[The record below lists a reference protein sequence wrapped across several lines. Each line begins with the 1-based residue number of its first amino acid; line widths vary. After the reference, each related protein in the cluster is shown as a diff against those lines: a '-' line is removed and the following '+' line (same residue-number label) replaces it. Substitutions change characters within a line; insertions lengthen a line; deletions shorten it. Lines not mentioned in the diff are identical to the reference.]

1 MQDLLGLGDT
11 KKLLSVAGLAGGIG
25 HQGAACGILVSG
37 ALSLG
42 LASARAE
49 EDQATIIARGCMR
62 ADEYVRRFKK
72 ESCGALCKEITG
84 TNFDDDAQ
92 LRRYIISKSRACV
105 KLASKAT
112 AIMCDIIEQPHH
124 EVDEFYLTLNRAFAD
139 NNFNCAHSVSTLVSE
154 ELGMPPTLSLNM
166 LMPLN
171 GGIGYSGLTCAALI
185 GGCMAIGTAQGGDT
199 SQTGAFRVLARIL
212 LTLIQGKKAF
222 NRLDLSPANDALLR
236 CAELSKWFEKKFG
249 SRACR
254 DIIKIDFHDKRR
266 SQEFFDRKVISK
278 CISVAKETATKAAEL
293 AR

>member
-1 MQDLLGLGDT
+1 MQDLLGLGDA
-11 KKLLSVAGLAGGIG
+11 KKVRAVAGLAGGIG

-72 ESCGALCKEITG
+72 ESAGALCKEITG

-92 LRRYIISKSRACV
+92 LRRYIVSKSRACV
-105 KLASKAT
+105 KLASKA
-112 AIMCDIIEQPHH
+112 ASIMCDIIEQPHH
-124 EVDEFYLTLNRAFAD
+124 EVDEFYLTINKAFAD
-139 NNFNCAHSVSTLVSE
+139 NDFNCAHSVFMLASE
-154 ELGMPPTLSLNM
+154 ELDMPPALSLNM

-171 GGIGYSGLTCAALI
+171 GGIGYSGLTCAALL
-185 GGCMAIGTAQGGDT
+185 GGCMAIGIAKGGDT
-199 SQTGAFRVLARIL
+199 SQGGTLSLARRLI

-266 SQEFFDRKVISK
+266 SQEFFDRKIISK
-278 CISVAKETATKAAEL
+278 CISMAKEMAAKAAEL